1 MTADRIQLK
10 HPEGKR
16 APSIPREHYALVRK
30 LVLAAVPAREP
41 GITWVALRGAVDN
54 KLGPQLDGANN
65 WWSIHAVK
73 LHLESIGELKRV
85 GDSPQRLI
93 RARRG

>member
-16 APSIPREHYALVRK
+16 APSIPRQHYTLVRK
-30 LVLAAVPAREP
+30 LVLAEVPARVP
-41 GITWVALRGAVDN
+41 GITWVALRGAVDK
-54 KLGPQLDGANN
+54 KLGSKLDGANN

-73 LHLESIGELKRV
+73 LHLESTGELKRV
-85 GDSPQRLI
+85 RDAPQRLI

>member
-16 APSIPREHYALVRK
+16 MPSIPRQHYTLVRK
-30 LVLAAVPAREP
+30 LVLTQVPAREP
-41 GITWVALRGAVDN
+41 GITWVALRGAVDE
-54 KLGPQLDGANN
+54 KLGSTLNGANN

-73 LHLESIGELKRV
+73 LHLESTGELKRV